1 MRPLVAA
8 ALLATTL
15 AVAQDDPFLKG
26 DELKAAMER
35 KCADGC
41 VMFSREDAAAF
52 EGQMEKILS
61 RIRAEAFAEG
71 VQSQKAAC
79 RSLI

>member
-1 MRPLVAA
+1 MRFLVAA

-26 DELKAAMER
+26 DDLKAAVER

-41 VMFSREDAAAF
+41 VMFSRDDAAAF
-52 EGQMEKILS
+52 EKELEKILS
-61 RIRAEAFAEG
+61 RVRAEAFAAG